1 MVIRKNSKAL
11 IGLGL
16 SLALAMVFGI
26 FVYRT
31 SAVNAGALMFVQ
43 GPTTAVCKQ
52 TGATVPAGYQGSP
65 FGLELQQFWPSE
77 PVMISFTFPDGRV
90 LSPVVTSIN
99 DLNSL
104 QNPVTYLTYNGT
116 QIPINGLDGVI
127 DMPANFPWISFTTV
141 GGDYYFPFQVTN
153 KWPYGCYTFTGLG
166 LQSNRQVSASFA
178 VIPQVGPAPNPGQA
192 SLVIED
198 NTTGDPSSQQGALV
212 NIFGRGFVADEV
224 ISIWITAPDG
234 VVFSFPYQPSTSNIG
249 SFSVPFQFNANH
261 PTGIYAFTALG
272 NLSGYQV
279 IAHFNLT
286 SRASQQTGWAQLRV
300 AYPASRN
307 GKQGTLFEVQGK
319 RFNPYERVDIWMT
332 LPDNAVRGLPSQY
345 ADGNGEFY
353 ADIYL
358 DERLPTGEYDFSAK
372 GASSGF
378 LTISTLRLSSGG
390 PNVPLPGPDETV
402 NATPAPEVIYS
413 NDVTTTG
420 SDQTLGAPTELRP
433 IYTSPSDPL
442 F

>member
-1 MVIRKNSKAL
+1 MTRKNGKAFIALGLAL
-11 IGLGL
+11 I
-16 SLALAMVFGI
+16 LAIVFGV
-26 FVYRT
+26 FTYRT
-31 SAVNAGALMFVQ
+31 SAVNTGALMYVH
-43 GPTTAVCKQ
+43 GPASAACTQ
-52 TGATVPAGYQGSP
+52 TGASVPAGYQGSN

-104 QNPVTYLTYNGT
+104 QNPVTYLNYNGV

-127 DMPANFPWISFTTV
+127 DMPANFPWISFTSV
-141 GGDYYFPFQVTN
+141 GGDYYFPFLATN

-192 SLVIED
+192 TLIVED

-212 NIFGRGFVADEV
+212 NIFGRGFVANEV

-234 VVFSFPYQPSTSNIG
+234 VVISFPYQPVSSTIG

-261 PTGIYAFTALG
+261 PTGFYAFTALG
-272 NLSGYQV
+272 NSSGYQV
-279 IAHFNLT
+279 ITRFNLT
-286 SRASQQTGWAQLRV
+286 SRSSQQNGWAQLRV
-300 AYPASRN
+300 AFPASRN
-307 GKQGTLFEVQGK
+307 GAQGTLFEVQGK
-319 RFNPYERVDIWMT
+319 RFNPFERIDIWMT

-345 ADGNGEFY
+345 ADANGEFF

-358 DERLPTGEYDFSAK
+358 DERLPTGEYDFTAK
-372 GASSGF
+372 GADSGF
-378 LTISTLRLSSGG
+378 LTISTLRLHSGG
-390 PNVPLPGPDETV
+390 LNVPVPGPGATV
-402 NATPAPEVIYS
+402 NATPAPEVLQTNTS
-413 NDVTTTG
+413 LNTG
-420 SDQTLGAPTELRP
+420 TDNTLGPPPEQQPPFTG
-433 IYTSPSDPL
+433 PSDPL